1 MFRLDVLQNQWLLL
15 ALGLGVIFVL
25 AMALA
30 YTAIWRPR
38 QTPSGGE
45 GAAPAHGGEP
55 APAELPFGQ
64 WLRSYVPW
72 ILILTLLF
80 VIAFMVVYLIMAA
93 TTPPNI

>member
-1 MFRLDVLQNQWLLL
+1 MDIIQNQWLLL
-15 ALGLGVIFVL
+15 ALGLGVVFVL

-45 GAAPAHGGEP
+45 GAAPAQEGEP
-55 APAELPFGQ
+55 APPGELPFGQ

-80 VIAFMVVYLIMAA
+80 VIVFMVVYTIMAA

>member
-38 QTPSGGE
+38 QTPPAGDDS
-45 GAAPAHGGEP
+45 APTP
-55 APAELPFGQ
+55 ELPFGQ
-64 WLRSYVPW
+64 WMRSYVPW

-80 VIAFMVVYLIMAA
+80 VIAFIVIYTVMAA

>member
-15 ALGLGVIFVL
+15 ALGLGVTFVL

-38 QTPSGGE
+38 QAPPPSGDGS
-45 GAAPAHGGEP
+45 APSTP
-55 APAELPFGQ
+55 PAEFPFGQ
-64 WLRSYVPW
+64 WMRSYVPW

-80 VIAFMVVYLIMAA
+80 VIAFIVIYTIMAA
-93 TTPPNI
+93 SSPPNI